1 MTADLAEI
9 STALTAQ
16 WDRLRTWTAP
26 LGDDLLGARD
36 RPSALEGWTTGELV
50 AHLGRAMEA
59 LTVCVPAPPGTVP
72 LTLAEY
78 LGTYPDRAEHVAAA
92 TRELAREIAHAPLT
106 EVDALARAALAR
118 LGELGPDGRLVVQG
132 RRAPVTLRDMAA
144 SRLVELVVHADD
156 LAASLVGTVDSAR
169 EASPVDRTAQRIVA
183 DELLRIVTTRVGGPL
198 EVVDARLWIRLATGR
213 ERYDVDALA
222 RAVSTQETATGV
234 PDLGRVLP
242 VL

>member
-9 STALTAQ
+9 STALAAQ
-16 WDRLRTWTAP
+16 WDRLRTWAAP
-26 LGDDLLGARD
+26 LGDDLLGTRD
-36 RPSALEGWTTGELV
+36 RPSALDGWTTGELV

-78 LGTYPDRAEHVAAA
+78 LGTYPDRAEHVATV
-92 TRELAREIAHAPLT
+92 TRELAREIAHAPLA

-118 LGELGPDGRLVVQG
+118 LDELGPDGRLVVQG
-132 RRAPVTLRDMAA
+132 RRAPITLRDMAA

-156 LAASLVGTVDSAR
+156 LATSLTGTVDSTGA
-169 EASPVDRTAQRIVA
+169 ASPVDRTAQGIVA

-198 EVVDARLWIRLATGR
+198 EVTDARLWIRLATGR

-222 RAVSTQETATGV
+222 RAVTTQETATGV